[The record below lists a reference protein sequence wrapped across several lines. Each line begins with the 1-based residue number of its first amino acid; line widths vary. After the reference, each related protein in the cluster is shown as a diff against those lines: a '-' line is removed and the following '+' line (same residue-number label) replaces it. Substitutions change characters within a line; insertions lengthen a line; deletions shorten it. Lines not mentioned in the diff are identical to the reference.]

1 MSELAELL
9 LEITGSH
16 VGVEYRPQPA
26 GALPSRRVGDPRRA
40 EEVLGF
46 KAKTSLRDGVRRL
59 VDWRRRA
66 LAQARASEATA

>member
-9 LEITGSH
+9 LEITRSD

-26 GALPSRRVGDPRRA
+26 GALPARRVGDPRRA
-40 EEVLGF
+40 EQLLGF

-66 LAQARASEATA
+66 RVTARASEATA